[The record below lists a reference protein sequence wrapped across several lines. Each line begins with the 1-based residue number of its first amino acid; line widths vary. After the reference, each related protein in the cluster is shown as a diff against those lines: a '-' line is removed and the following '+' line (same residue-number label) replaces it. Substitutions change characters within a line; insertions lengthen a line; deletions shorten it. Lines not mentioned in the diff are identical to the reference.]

1 MARNIT
7 VYDLDQYP
15 DNSKTV
21 TVDQK
26 QVVPVGAE
34 GDDKWVL
41 SFSTNAYSDNTSST
55 AIQDIYVQEIHTGWA
70 KSSGLTGNAFTLESG
85 DQVLGIK
92 MDDSS
97 QYYISLDAGS
107 NMDGDLIADDIEAKI
122 RAIPDS
128 VDWQS
133 SDDSLAFKNCMVK
146 FENGKFKIISGT
158 VSQHYVGSEQ
168 TSVLVTVSG
177 ADTCYDTLGFNL
189 GITSVDVAE
198 TAIKEALVTSGYTT
212 DNTPLVVGA
221 GTGVQVGDCL
231 LITDGTNTDYFTA
244 LSGTTDTSIVVPINS
259 TNSFV
264 GIAHSYT
271 ANEAKIQIL
280 AEQDPDQVP
289 ASYHSTVDSVM
300 RWGIMSVTNQI
311 DFSS

>member
-41 SFSTNAYSDNTSST
+41 SFSTNAYSNNTSST

-70 KSSGLTGNAFTLESG
+70 KSSGLTGNTFTLESG

-107 NMDGDLIADDIEAKI
+107 NMAGDLIAKDIEDKI
-122 RAIPDS
+122 RAMPDS

-133 SDDSLAFKNCMVK
+133 SDDSLAFKNCLVK

-158 VSQHYVGSEQ
+158 VSQYYAGSEQ
-168 TSVLVTVSG
+168 TSVLVTASG
-177 ADTCYDTLGFNL
+177 VDTCYDTLGFDL
-189 GITSVDVAE
+189 GITSVGIAG
-198 TAIKEALVTSGYTT
+198 TSIKEALVTSSYTT
-212 DNTPLVVGA
+212 DTTPLVISA

-231 LITDGTNTDYFTA
+231 LITDGSNTDYFTA
-244 LSGTTDTSIVVPINS
+244 ISGTTDTSVVVCTEANNS
-259 TNSFV
+259 YRGITN
-264 GIAHSYT
+264 SYT
-271 ANEAKIQIL
+271 ANAAKVQIL
-280 AEQDPDQVP
+280 AEQDPDQAPV
-289 ASYHSTVDSVM
+289 SYHSTVDSIM
-300 RWGIMSVTNQI
+300 IWGIMSIVNQI

>member
-41 SFSTNAYSDNTSST
+41 SFSTNAYSSIASST
-55 AIQDIYVQEIHTGWA
+55 AIQDIYVQEIQTGWA
-70 KSSGLTGNAFTLESG
+70 KSSGLTGNTFTLESG

-92 MDDSS
+92 MDGSS
-97 QYYISLDAGS
+97 QYYIALDAGT

-122 RAIPDS
+122 RAIPDG

-158 VSQHYVGSEQ
+158 VSQYYVGSGK
-168 TSVLVTVSG
+168 TSVAVTASG

-189 GITSVDVAE
+189 GINSVAVAGI
-198 TAIKEALVTSGYTT
+198 AVKEALVTSSYTT
-212 DNTPLVVGA
+212 DNTPLVIGA
-221 GTGVQVGDCL
+221 GTGVQVGDCI

-244 LSGTTDTSIVVPINS
+244 LSGTTDTSVVVPINS

-280 AEQDPDQVP
+280 TVQDPDKSH
-289 ASYHSTVDSVM
+289 AYYHSTVEIIM
-300 RWGIMSVTNQI
+300 RLGIISVTNQM